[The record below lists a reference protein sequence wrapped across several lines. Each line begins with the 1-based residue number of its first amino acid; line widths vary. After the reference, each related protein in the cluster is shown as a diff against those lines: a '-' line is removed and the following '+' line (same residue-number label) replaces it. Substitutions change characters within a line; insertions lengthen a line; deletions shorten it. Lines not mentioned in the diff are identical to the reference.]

1 MILKYT
7 TTITTTMTQESV
19 EMETRFTFGKTLKVR
34 IASVEP
40 GLLMHN
46 ALSMTLKPSSK
57 KSTCPH
63 GVAYGTRCDEC
74 LEAKAYRSANTG
86 GLFVPSVAL
95 HMSMVNAAGSFR
107 MDEGGKKTSAKRY
120 IAGSVRVLPNEI
132 PLIDGDGELI
142 TKYDVDARPV
152 VVQHARVIRDR
163 PWVKVWNAEFLINY
177 ERIADPS
184 IIKEVLEFAG
194 QRVGLLDFRPEHM
207 GIFGTFRVT
216 NFEEYR

>member
-19 EMETRFTFGKTLKVR
+19 EMETGFTFGKTLKVR

-177 ERIADPS
+177 ERIADPCR
-184 IIKEVLEFAG
+184 IKEVLEFAG